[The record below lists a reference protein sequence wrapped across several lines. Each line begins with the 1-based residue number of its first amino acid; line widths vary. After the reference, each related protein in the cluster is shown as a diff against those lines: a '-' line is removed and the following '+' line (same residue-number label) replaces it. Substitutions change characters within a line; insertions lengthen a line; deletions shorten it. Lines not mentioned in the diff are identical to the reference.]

1 MSGYIADGYTRT
13 DGYIAEGPK
22 SEATGEVAYAPLEF
36 TYRPSTRLE
45 NIKVDAEIS
54 LAAKNE
60 KDPESAVKAEKIACE
75 FIAKKIVSWDLKAVG
90 IHDVAVSAD
99 AMGRMHPLLFQRLYR
114 IVRGV
119 EFNDKKPDAETA
131 PVSDGDQLKN

>member
-1 MSGYIADGYTRT
+1 MPSYIPDGWQKTGYIAQ
-13 DGYIAEGPK
+13 GPV
-22 SEATGEVAYAPLEF
+22 SPAGEVAYESMEF

-60 KDPESAVKAEKIACE
+60 SDPESAVKAEKIACE

-99 AMGRMHPLLFQRLYR
+99 AMGRMHPTLFNRLYR
-114 IVRGV
+114 IIRGAD
-119 EFNDKKPDAETA
+119 FSDKKPEAETV
-131 PVSDGDQLKN
+131 PTSDGDQLKN